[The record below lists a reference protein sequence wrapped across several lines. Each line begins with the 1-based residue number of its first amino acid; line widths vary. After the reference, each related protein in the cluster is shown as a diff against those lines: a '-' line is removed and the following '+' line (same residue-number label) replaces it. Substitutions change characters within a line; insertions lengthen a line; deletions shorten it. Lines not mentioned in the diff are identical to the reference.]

1 MLPMVI
7 VPAQGEVLPYPDPAE
22 REARG
27 PAACMARQISI
38 NATLAGG
45 DRWFES
51 ISLQRRVRLSPGA
64 AFEGRKPRL
73 SARVC
78 AAGLASKS

>member
-45 DRWFES
+45 DR
-51 ISLQRRVRLSPGA
+51 
-64 AFEGRKPRL
+64 
-73 SARVC
+73 
-78 AAGLASKS
+78 

>member
-45 DRWFES
+45 TDGSNPSPSGGES
-51 ISLQRRVRLSPGA
+51 GANQHSLNCVDYVADCIALDQ
-64 AFEGRKPRL
+64 
-73 SARVC
+73 
-78 AAGLASKS
+78 